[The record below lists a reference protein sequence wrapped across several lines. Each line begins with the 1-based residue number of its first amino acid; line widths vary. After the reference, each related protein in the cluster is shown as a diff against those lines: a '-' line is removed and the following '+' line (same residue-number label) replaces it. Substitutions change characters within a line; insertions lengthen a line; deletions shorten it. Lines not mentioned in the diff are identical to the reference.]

1 MLCILW
7 EWKGVFYYDL
17 LLENQTVNS
26 NEYFSQLDQLKAAL
40 DEKCLKLV
48 IRKCII
54 FHQDNVRPHVS
65 LMTRQK
71 LLQPDLEDLSHLLCL
86 PDIASSDFHVFCFFT
101 KFYYWKKILILWKT
115 VKGTWNRYKVFLK
128 KIQSFGKVELGN
140 CLKNGRR

>member
-1 MLCILW
+1 MWDKQNEPPTTTLKSDLQPKKVMLCIW
-7 EWKGVFYYDL
+7 WDWKRVLYYEL

-48 IRKCII
+48 SRKCII

-86 PDIASSDFHVFCFFT
+86 PDIASSDFHVFYFF
-101 KFYYWKKILILWKT
+101 YKILLLEENFNSLEDCK
-115 VKGTWNRYKVFLK
+115 RHLK
-128 KIQSFGKVELGN
+128 
-140 CLKNGRR
+140 